1 MITLC
6 RDLDFI
12 VRLQNRVKCFV
23 ALMGKLLFMENKT
36 KITINRKNSFCIFVN
51 CFLS

>member
-12 VRLQNRVKCFV
+12 VRLQNRVKCFL

-36 KITINRKNSFCIFVN
+36 IRLRSIEKKFLYFC
-51 CFLS
+51 